1 MRTDEQYGYI
11 INITFIYECM
21 ECYWYVLGNCSSYL
35 RDTFVYIIC
44 WWFDLL
50 QGMHVND
57 NYTCLCVV
65 STKFMNIQPPCPL
78 MNKQF
83 LGNQNGK
90 RYTFKFLSESNN
102 TFWLLYTHQF
112 SLSWYTVNFTVW
124 SDFAQSILLIIGIKS
139 VTVVIGP

>member
-1 MRTDEQYGYI
+1 MLLVCFGELQFLFERY
-11 INITFIYECM
+11 FCVHHM
-21 ECYWYVLGNCSSYL
+21 LMV
-35 RDTFVYIIC
+35 
-44 WWFDLL
+44 LL

-90 RYTFKFLSESNN
+90 RYTFKFLSEAIIRFDYYISI
-102 TFWLLYTHQF
+102 
-112 SLSWYTVNFTVW
+112 NFHFL
-124 SDFAQSILLIIGIKS
+124 DIQLILQCDPILPS
-139 VTVVIGP
+139 QYYL

>member
-1 MRTDEQYGYI
+1 MYYKYNFYI
-11 INITFIYECM
+11 WVHGMLLVCFGELQFLFERYFCVHHM
-21 ECYWYVLGNCSSYL
+21 LMV
-35 RDTFVYIIC
+35 
-44 WWFDLL
+44 LL

-102 TFWLLYTHQF
+102 TFWLLCTHQF
-112 SLSWYTVNFTVW
+112 SLSWYTVNFTMW

>member
-44 WWFDLL
+44 WWFCYRAI
-50 QGMHVND
+50 ND

-65 STKFMNIQPPCPL
+65 STKFMNIRPPCPL

-139 VTVVIGP
+139 VTVVLGP

>member
-1 MRTDEQYGYI
+1 MLLVCFGELQFLFERYFCVHHI
-11 INITFIYECM
+11 LM
-21 ECYWYVLGNCSSYL
+21 V
-35 RDTFVYIIC
+35 
-44 WWFDLL
+44 LL

-102 TFWLLYTHQF
+102 TF
-112 SLSWYTVNFTVW
+112 
-124 SDFAQSILLIIGIKS
+124 
-139 VTVVIGP
+139 